1 MGLLYDTNEKITAIA
16 EKAVEINVGDDE
28 NPKIELVNSETGELL
43 TDEFKKLNLKKSN
56 IMLSLAKE
64 IKNLKAKENALKA
77 ESESFR
83 KRAKSAESKRKQ
95 FEYIIKKYGYGE
107 TFEDGQ
113 AVVAWRKS
121 PLKVEILN
129 EDEIPREYGKE
140 SKFSP
145 DITRIK
151 QALKAGEIVKGCV
164 LTRSDDSLIIR

>member
-16 EKAVEINVGDDE
+16 EKAVEINMGDDE
-28 NPKIELVNSETGELL
+28 NPQIELVNSETGELL
-43 TDEFKKLNLKKSN
+43 TAEFKKLNLKKSN

-77 ESESFR
+77 ESESFSS
-83 KRAKSAESKRKQ
+83 RAKSAESKRKQ
-95 FEYIIKKYGYGE
+95 FEYIIRKYGYGE

-113 AVVAWRKS
+113 A
-121 PLKVEILN
+121 I
-129 EDEIPREYGKE
+129 IREYGKE

-164 LTRSDDSLIIR
+164 LTRNDDCLIIK

>member
-16 EKAVEINVGDDE
+16 EKAVEINMGDDE
-28 NPKIELVNSETGELL
+28 NPQIELVNSETGELL
-43 TDEFKKLNLKKSN
+43 TAEFKKLNLKKSN

-77 ESESFR
+77 ESESFSS
-83 KRAKSAESKRKQ
+83 RAKSAESKRKQ

-113 AVVAWRKS
+113 AIIKWRKS
-121 PLKVEILN
+121 PEKVEILN
-129 EDEIPREYGKE
+129 EDDIPREYGKE

-164 LTRSDDSLIIR
+164 LTRNDDSLIIK

>member
-16 EKAVEINVGDDE
+16 EKAVEINMGDDK
-28 NPKIELVNSETGELL
+28 NPKIEFVNSETGELL
-43 TDEFKKLNLKKSN
+43 TDEFEKLNLKKSN

-64 IKNLKAKENALKA
+64 VKNLKAKENALKA
-77 ESESFR
+77 ESESFD
-83 KRAKSAESKRKQ
+83 KRAKSAKSKREQ

-113 AVVAWRKS
+113 AIIKWRKS
-121 PLKVEILN
+121 PEKVEILN

-164 LTRSDDSLIIR
+164 LARNDDSLVIR

>member
-16 EKAVEINVGDDE
+16 EKAVEVNIGDDE

-43 TDEFKKLNLKKSN
+43 TDEFEKLNLKKSN

-77 ESESFR
+77 ESESFD

-95 FEYIIKKYGYGE
+95 FEYIIKKYGYRE

-129 EDEIPREYGKE
+129 EDEIQREYGKE

-151 QALKAGEIVKGCV
+151 QALKSGETVKGCV
-164 LTRSDDSLIIR
+164 LTRNPDILIIR